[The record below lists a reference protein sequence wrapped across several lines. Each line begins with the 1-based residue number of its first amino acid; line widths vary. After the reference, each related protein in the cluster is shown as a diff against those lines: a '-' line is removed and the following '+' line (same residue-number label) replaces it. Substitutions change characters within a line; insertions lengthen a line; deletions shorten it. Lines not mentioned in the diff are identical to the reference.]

1 MSNKTAIVTGAAK
14 GIGRAF
20 AEELAERGYNLALT
34 YRTSKEKAEELA
46 ARLCVKTRV
55 ELFKLDI
62 KNSAECDEVVNRTLA
77 VFPTIDILI
86 NNAGIAQ
93 QKLFTE
99 ISDVD
104 WNEMIATNLSGA
116 FYMSRAVVRRML
128 DVKSGSILNVS
139 SVWGVVGG
147 SMEVHYSAA
156 KAGLIG
162 LTKALADELF
172 LSNIKVNAVAAGAV
186 NTDMIPSVQ
195 KELVRQEFGGM
206 FSPQEVAKQ
215 SLDFALSDVTGQV
228 LKLYDESIFGD

>member
-1 MSNKTAIVTGAAK
+1 MTSKTAIVTGAAK

-20 AEELAERGYNLALT
+20 AEELAERGYNLALA
-34 YRTSKEKAEELA
+34 YLSSKEKAEELA
-46 ARLCVKTRV
+46 AKLCAKTRV

-62 KNSAECDEVVNRTLA
+62 KNSAGCDEVVNRTAA

-93 QKLFTE
+93 QKLFTD
-99 ISDVD
+99 ISDYD

-116 FYMSRAVVRRML
+116 FYMSRAVVKRML
-128 DVKSGSILNVS
+128 EIKSGTILNVS

-162 LTKALADELF
+162 LTKALADELS

-186 NTDMIPSVQ
+186 DTDMIPSDQ
-195 KELVRQEFGGM
+195 KELVRQEFGKLYT
-206 FSPQEVAKQ
+206 PQEIAKQ
-215 SLDFALSDVTGQV
+215 SLDFALSNVTGQV
-228 LKLYDESIFGD
+228 LKLYDEKIFN

>member
-20 AEELAERGYNLALT
+20 AKELAERGYNLALT

-46 ARLCVKTRV
+46 AELCAKTRV
-55 ELFKLDI
+55 ELFRLDVT
-62 KNSAECDEVVNRTLA
+62 NSAECDEVVNRTAA

-93 QKLFTE
+93 QKLFTD
-99 ISDVD
+99 ISDAD
-104 WNEMIATNLSGA
+104 WNGMIATNLSGA
-116 FYMSRAVVRRML
+116 FYMSRAAVRRML
-128 DVKSGSILNVS
+128 TVKSGSILNVS

-162 LTKALADELF
+162 LTKALADELS

-186 NTDMIPSVQ
+186 DTDMIPEEQ
-195 KELVRQEFGGM
+195 KELVLKEFGKLYT
-206 FSPQEVAKQ
+206 PQEIAKR
-215 SLDFALSDVTGQV
+215 SLDFITSGVTGQV
-228 LKLYDESIFGD
+228 LKLYDEKIFY